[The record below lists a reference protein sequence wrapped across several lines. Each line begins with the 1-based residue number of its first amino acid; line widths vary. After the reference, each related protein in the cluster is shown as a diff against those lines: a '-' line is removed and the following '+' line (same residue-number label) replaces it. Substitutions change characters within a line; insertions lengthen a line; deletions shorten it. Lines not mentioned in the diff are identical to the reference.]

1 MLGFFHGQNK
11 KSAQTTETSSALV
24 PPAMNW
30 IWPGESTLVSAFG
43 DYHPRIGNGLEVVG
57 GWGRTNNLLVH
68 GFQLA
73 VDSNDG
79 NPYHTA
85 QYYGVNGN
93 DYIDFIFT
101 FTNSNTWCSGYRQT
115 GHNDW
120 GTSTFTNEIEIYIA
134 DTIYGPWT
142 LETSENHT
150 TWHNHHI
157 NTFTETGAGAGTT
170 TTWIPSKSSKYLRIR
185 TLSNHGD
192 TVNGGRITVRFLQLK
207 IGIYEPPTMN
217 WVWPSDS
224 SMVTELN
231 DYHPGYQGGLQPV
244 GGWQHL
250 GVNPTGFNNGLQTA
264 GDPYA
269 STTGY
274 FSHAYYTINQN
285 YIDFIFTFTNSNTW
299 CSGFR
304 QFGYN
309 DYGIDTFINQIQ
321 IYITD
326 NISDTGILQASDN
339 HTTWHNGYS
348 NIFSQTD
355 TTTEWTPTAASKYLR
370 VRILSNHSNGSSG
383 FITARFLQIKI
394 GIYEPPTMN
403 WVWPSES
410 TMVSSLG
417 DYHPTVGNGEQV
429 VGGNG
434 FPLSLAADSANSYSY
449 STGASGVSGDD
460 YIDFIFTFTNPNT
473 WCSGYRQ
480 FGDVGLGVYTFTNEI
495 EIYITNNISETG
507 ILQKSDNHTT
517 WHNGSSNIFSNT
529 DTTTEWT
536 PTAPSKYLRV
546 RTLSNHG
553 YQGYG
558 GRLSVRFL
566 QLKIGI

>member
-11 KSAQTTETSSALV
+11 KSVETSSTLV
-24 PPAMNW
+24 PAAMNW

-57 GWGRTNNLLVH
+57 GWGRTNNLFVH
-68 GFQLA
+68 GLQLA

-85 QYYGVNGN
+85 QYYGVTGN

-134 DTIYGPWT
+134 DNISGPWT
-142 LETSENHT
+142 LETFENHT

-170 TTWIPSKSSKYLRIR
+170 TTWIPSTSSKYLRIR

-274 FSHAYYTINQN
+274 FSHASYTINQN

-309 DYGIDTFINQIQ
+309 DYGLDTFINQIQ

-326 NISDTGILQASDN
+326 NISDTGILQASAN

-348 NIFSQTD
+348 NIFSQ
-355 TTTEWTPTAASKYLR
+355 
-370 VRILSNHSNGSSG
+370 I
-383 FITARFLQIKI
+383 
-394 GIYEPPTMN
+394 
-403 WVWPSES
+403 
-410 TMVSSLG
+410 
-417 DYHPTVGNGEQV
+417 
-429 VGGNG
+429 
-434 FPLSLAADSANSYSY
+434 
-449 STGASGVSGDD
+449 
-460 YIDFIFTFTNPNT
+460 
-473 WCSGYRQ
+473 
-480 FGDVGLGVYTFTNEI
+480 
-495 EIYITNNISETG
+495 
-507 ILQKSDNHTT
+507 
-517 WHNGSSNIFSNT
+517 

-546 RTLSNHG
+546 RILSNHSNG
-553 YQGYG
+553 
-558 GRLSVRFL
+558 SSDFITARFL
-566 QLKIGI
+566 QIKIGI